1 MPKTLPVDPIG
12 LRANAYMLTQAVR
25 PLVRLRA
32 SSLCYESGA
41 PFKNRMLVLECVI
54 YQFDKETITTAI
66 AKPASWLM
74 LALKLWILK

>member
-1 MPKTLPVDPIG
+1 
-12 LRANAYMLTQAVR
+12 MLTKAVR
-25 PLVRLRA
+25 ELVGLRA

-41 PFKNRMLVLECVI
+41 LFKNRMLVLECII
-54 YQFDKETITTAI
+54 YQFDEEIFDEETTTTAI

>member
-1 MPKTLPVDPIG
+1 MPETLPINPIA
-12 LRANAYMLTQAVR
+12 LHANAYMLTKAVR
-25 PLVRLRA
+25 PLVELHA

-41 PFKNRMLVLECVI
+41 LFKNRMLVLECAI